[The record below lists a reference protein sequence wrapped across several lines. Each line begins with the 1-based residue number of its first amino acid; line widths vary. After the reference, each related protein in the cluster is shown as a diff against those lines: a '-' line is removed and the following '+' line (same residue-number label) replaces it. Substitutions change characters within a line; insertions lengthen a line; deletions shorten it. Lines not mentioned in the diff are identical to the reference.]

1 MQVTTASIRESVRQ
15 WPVTLYL
22 FAGLPG
28 SGKSTL
34 AQLLAQHVGAAYVRI
49 DTIEQVLR
57 DVCALQV
64 QGEGYR
70 LAYRLAAD
78 NLRLDMSVVA
88 DCCNP
93 IALTRH
99 EWEQVAVEAGVPYV
113 HIEVICSN
121 EAEHRQRVETRT
133 STVAGLELPTWQEV
147 QKRTYHAWVAERI
160 VIDTADKSV
169 NECMQELLKQLAA
182 HALAG
187 QSNIKGASTSS
198 KL

>member
-1 MQVTTASIRESVRQ
+1 MRRQ
-15 WPVTLYL
+15 SATLYL

-34 AQLLAQHVGAAYVRI
+34 AERLAQHVGAAYVRI
-49 DTIEQVLR
+49 DTIEQALR

-93 IALTRH
+93 IALTRR
-99 EWEQVAVEAGVPYV
+99 EWAQVAADVGVPHV

-121 EAEHRQRVETRT
+121 EAEHRQRVEARA
-133 STVAGLELPTWQEV
+133 STVAGLELHTWQQV
-147 QKRTYHAWVAERI
+147 QNYVYHAWTVERI
-160 VIDTADKSV
+160 VIDTAAGPWMHARKNCWIGLPHTQRMDS
-169 NECMQELLKQLAA
+169 QTAGGADAA
-182 HALAG
+182 SGLG
-187 QSNIKGASTSS
+187 T
-198 KL
+198 L

>member
-1 MQVTTASIRESVRQ
+1 MQVATAFMQESMRRQ
-15 WPVTLYL
+15 SATLYL

-34 AQLLAQHVGAAYVRI
+34 AQRLAQHVGAAYVRI
-49 DTIEQVLR
+49 DTIEQALR

-93 IALTRH
+93 IALTRR
-99 EWEQVAVEAGVPYV
+99 EWAQVAADVGVPHV

-121 EAEHRQRVETRT
+121 EAEHRQRVEARV
-133 STVAGLELPTWQEV
+133 STVAGLELPTWQQV
-147 QKRTYHAWVAERI
+147 QNYVYHAWTVERI
-160 VIDTADKSV
+160 VIDTVARSV
-169 NECMQELLKQLAA
+169 DACMQELLDRLAA
-182 HALAG
+182 HTAHG
-187 QSNIKGASTSS
+187 QPDSGRG
-198 KL
+198 